1 MKTSRLGRGLASLI
15 REVPKEEPTYSP
27 SLAILWP
34 VEYLNALTP
43 TPLRLSVREAL
54 EKLSTRPRTGL
65 KAARA
70 YLDKLRQVEGRTHV
84 SLDLPPGVDL
94 TSTTMLQLERERIT
108 NFTRYQFF
116 GMSIWK

>member
-34 VEYLNALTP
+34 VEYPTALSTSIA
-43 TPLRLSVREAL
+43 RLMAREAL
-54 EKLSTRPRTGL
+54 EKLSTRPRLGL

-84 SLDLPPGVDL
+84 SLDLPLGVDL
-94 TSTTMLQLERERIT
+94 TSTTMLQLKRERIT
-108 NFTRYQFF
+108 NATRYQFF
-116 GMSIWK
+116 GVSIWK